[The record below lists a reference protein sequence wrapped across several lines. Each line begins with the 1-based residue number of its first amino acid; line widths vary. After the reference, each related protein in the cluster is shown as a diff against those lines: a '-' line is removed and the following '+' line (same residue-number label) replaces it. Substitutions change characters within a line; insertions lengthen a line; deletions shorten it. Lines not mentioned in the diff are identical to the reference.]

1 LLIAVMASFWMM
13 VLGGRTPFASRC
25 TIVRGR
31 LRSCVAVII
40 KVINISVMVL
50 GGRLGRWFELGW
62 AAYFDADALFL
73 FGGRAFVAG
82 AGYLGYVGFARHG
95 EGFGM

>member
-1 LLIAVMASFWMM
+1 M

-50 GGRLGRWFELGW
+50 GGKVGEMVWIGV
-62 AAYFDADALFL
+62 
-73 FGGRAFVAG
+73 GGLLR
-82 AGYLGYVGFARHG
+82 R
-95 EGFGM
+95 